1 LVSRQFDVY
10 RHPDDGR
17 GGYPYLVCLQSD
29 VAETAGTV
37 VIAPLV
43 PAERVAALRPQAFP
57 EVLFE
62 GSAYRVMI
70 PQLAAVPRKLL
81 KIPVGSIHGER
92 DKLLAAIDL
101 LFTGI

>member
-1 LVSRQFDVY
+1 VSSQFDVY
-10 RHPDDGR
+10 HHPDGGR
-17 GGYPYLVCLQSD
+17 GGYPLLVCLQSD
-29 VAETAGTV
+29 IAGVANTV
-37 VIAPLV
+37 VIAPLAPSGV
-43 PAERVAALRPQAFP
+43 VAGLNPRAFP

-70 PQLAAVPRKLL
+70 PQLAAVSRKLL
-81 KIPVGSIHGER
+81 KAYAGNLQGER

>member
-1 LVSRQFDVY
+1 MSSQFDVY
-10 RHPDDGR
+10 HHPDEGR
-17 GGYPYLVCLQSD
+17 GGYPWLVCLQSD
-29 VAETAGTV
+29 IAGVANTV
-37 VIAPLV
+37 VIAPLAPSGV
-43 PAERVAALRPQAFP
+43 VEGLKPRAFP

-62 GSAYRVMI
+62 GRAYRVMI

-81 KIPVGSIHGER
+81 KAPAGNLRCER